1 MYSTGEY
8 RTLTRQ
14 ILTPADEVHCLR
26 DIFRNQPVE
35 HLAAG
40 RSLFIEGDEAEHVFE
55 VTDGVLRI
63 FKIIADGRRIIT
75 GFLFAG
81 NILGIS
87 IRNRYIY
94 SAEAVSSATLRRV
107 TCRHFEKAV
116 GNNQILRPEM
126 FALVSDEMAVAQQQM
141 VLLSCKSAEE
151 RLCTFLMTFLERKAR
166 RGEWEKTI
174 ELPMCRQDVA
184 DYLGLTIETV
194 SRTFTKLINRG
205 VLRIENAG
213 ARQTIMIDKPLLLAQ
228 LAGDGDDYSDVR
240 QKLVVH
246 GGRHRH

>member
-107 TCRHFEKAV
+107 TLQAFRKSRRQQSNPATGNVCAGFRRNGCRPTTDGAAV
-116 GNNQILRPEM
+116 M
-126 FALVSDEMAVAQQQM
+126 
-141 VLLSCKSAEE
+141 
-151 RLCTFLMTFLERKAR
+151 
-166 RGEWEKTI
+166 
-174 ELPMCRQDVA
+174 
-184 DYLGLTIETV
+184 
-194 SRTFTKLINRG
+194 
-205 VLRIENAG
+205 
-213 ARQTIMIDKPLLLAQ
+213 
-228 LAGDGDDYSDVR
+228 
-240 QKLVVH
+240 QKC
-246 GGRHRH
+246 